1 MKILKKEI
9 IDLLG
14 SITQSY
20 KIKRGHIRQ
29 KTIFEILLNSGEYS
43 EVKYEMSIPVTTFK
57 TKKHKVDIVL
67 ISHEIKTIH
76 LINTKSD
83 AISHTDPKVLI
94 AQTYQ
99 EAIEGA
105 KKLWPGYEIQYSIL
119 RNNGEDI
126 KEFSELG
133 IKTYN
138 SNDFCGCDIDER
150 AEQALIELFEENV
163 KQKVKDPIKCSKIL
177 SLFMGETNEADIQIS
192 GGEE

>member
-119 RNNGEDI
+119 R
-126 KEFSELG
+126 